1 MRKVLQEI
9 IEKKH
14 DIETCNYNWKQNG
27 KIFNQIPKTCDFY
40 AGSSAYSDLLL
51 YKILERPDDDT
62 DGIDSEN
69 NDESKKDVADFRIQL
84 ATLED
89 IKEEIRIGCRK
100 QEDQATKEF
109 ESLESSLQTL

>member
-1 MRKVLQEI
+1 MQEI
-9 IEKKH
+9 IEKRH
-14 DIETCNYNWKQNG
+14 DIDTCKQNWKKNG

-69 NDESKKDVADFRIQL
+69 SDESSKNIADFRIQL
-84 ATLED
+84 TVMED
-89 IKEEIRIGCRK
+89 IKDEIIIGCRK
-100 QEDQATKEF
+100 QEDLATKEI
-109 ESLESSLQTL
+109 ESNLQTL